1 MLTRFRIEINGI
13 VQGVGFR
20 PFIYNLAT
28 ALGLRGFVSNDT
40 NGVVIELETDAK
52 TLKEF
57 IEKLRE
63 EKPPLSHIYKIQVKE
78 LPLVGF
84 KDFKIEKSI
93 KDNEITLD
101 ILPDVAVC
109 NYCLEEMSNPADR
122 RFGYP
127 FINCT
132 LCGPRFTIIEH
143 LPYDREN
150 TVMKVFKMCEDCHK
164 EYTDPKDRRFHAQP
178 VACPRCG
185 PHVELCVREGVKIGE
200 KEEAIEKVKEFLRKG
215 YIVAVKG
222 IGGFHLMCDATN
234 SETIDLLRKRKRRS
248 RKPLAVMFKDIDQ
261 IKTYCFITSEEKE
274 ILLSYSRPIV
284 LLESK
289 GLLPENIAP
298 GLKKI
303 GAFLPYSPLHHLILK
318 DLDFP
323 VVATSGNFSDEPIV
337 IKNEEAFKKL
347 INLADYLLIHNREI
361 LRRADDSVVKVIAGT
376 PVFIRRARG
385 FTPLPVFLPFNLK
398 RKVLAVGPR
407 EKNTF
412 AISFGNKIILS
423 QHIGDIETVE
433 DLVDFEKTLFDFI
446 KLYEFEPE
454 VVVCDMHPFYETTK
468 WAEDFAKRQGVEL
481 IKIQHHFAHIL
492 SCMAENEIF
501 DKVLGISW
509 DGTGYGEDGTVWG
522 GEFLIV
528 EGKYYKRIAHF
539 KTFKLIGGER
549 AIKEPKRVALALLFE
564 IFGEEILDNKI
575 PLLETFDK
583 KELFLLYKAWERG
596 INSPLC
602 SSCGRLFDAIAALT
616 GVNYVNNY
624 EGESPMMLEDL
635 FNYEIR
641 DYYPIRI
648 SIEGDKYVIDWTEMI
663 EIISFD
669 KEPVQVKVSK
679 FINTLAK
686 VCVDIALKVGIDKV
700 CISGGVMMNRP
711 LVERILEFM
720 KKEGFKVFYQTKV
733 PPNDGGLS
741 LGQALYPN
749 L

>member
-1 MLTRFRIEINGI
+1 MLTRFRIEINGV

-40 NGVVIELETDAK
+40 NGVVIELETDAQ
-52 TLKEF
+52 TLKKF
-57 IEKLRE
+57 LGKLEE

-78 LPLVGF
+78 LPPVGF

-93 KDNEITLD
+93 KDSEITID

-109 NYCLEEMSNPADR
+109 SYCLEEMSNPLDR

-132 LCGPRFTIIEH
+132 LCGPRFTIIEC

-150 TVMKVFKMCEDCHK
+150 TVMKVFKMCAECYK

-185 PHVELCVREGVKIGE
+185 PYVELYEREGVKIGE
-200 KEEAIEKVKEFLRKG
+200 KEEAIEKVKEFLRRG

-234 SETIDLLRKRKRRS
+234 SETIALLRKRKRRS
-248 RKPLAVMFKDIDQ
+248 HKPLAVMFKDIAQ
-261 IKTYCFITSEEKE
+261 IETYCFLTSEEKE
-274 ILLSYSRPIV
+274 TLLSHSRPIV

-303 GAFLPYSPLHHLILK
+303 GAFLPYSPLHHLILR

-337 IKNEEAFKKL
+337 IKNKEAFKKL

-385 FTPLPVFLPFNLK
+385 FAPLPVFLPFNIK

-412 AISFGNKIILS
+412 AIGFGNKIILS
-423 QHIGDIETVE
+423 QHVGDIETVE
-433 DLVDFEKTLFDFI
+433 DLMDFERTLFDFI

-468 WAEDFAKRQGVEL
+468 WAENLAKRHGLEL

-528 EGKYYKRIAHF
+528 EGNQYKRIAHF

-549 AIKEPKRVALALLFE
+549 AIKEPKRVALALLLE
-564 IFGEEILDNKI
+564 MFGEELLDKKL
-575 PLLETFDK
+575 PLFETFDR
-583 KELFLLYKAWERG
+583 KELLLLYKAWERG
-596 INSPLC
+596 INSPFC
-602 SSCGRLFDAIAALT
+602 SSCGRLFDAVAALT

-624 EGESPMMLEDL
+624 EGESPMRLEDL
-635 FNYEIR
+635 FSYEIR
-641 DYYPIRI
+641 DHYPIRI
-648 SIEGDKYVIDWTEMI
+648 SNEGDKYVIDWTEMI
-663 EIISFD
+663 EKITFD
-669 KEPVQVKVSK
+669 KEPVQVKISQ

-686 VCVDIALKVGIDKV
+686 VCVEMALRVGIEKV
-700 CISGGVMMNRP
+700 CLSGGVMMNRP